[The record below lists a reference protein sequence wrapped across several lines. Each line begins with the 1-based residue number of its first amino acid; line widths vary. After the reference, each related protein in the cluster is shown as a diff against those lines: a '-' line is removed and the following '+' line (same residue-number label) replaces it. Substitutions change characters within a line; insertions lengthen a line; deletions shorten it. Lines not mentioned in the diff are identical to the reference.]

1 MKRKMMR
8 YAMLY
13 ISELAEE
20 AFPEDETMTPEKFME
35 ITGTNFRYE
44 EIENGS
50 RIDAILS
57 IIQNGEIEASFTFN
71 IGR

>member
-13 ISELAEE
+13 IAEMVE
-20 AFPEDETMTPEKFME
+20 EVFPEDKTMTPEKFME
-35 ITGTNFRYE
+35 ITETTFRYE

-71 IGR
+71 IAS

>member
-13 ISELAEE
+13 ISDLVEE
-20 AFPEDETMTPEKFME
+20 IFPDDETMTPEKFIEM
-35 ITGTNFRYE
+35 TGTTFCYE
-44 EIENGS
+44 EKEDGT

-57 IIQNGEIEASFTFN
+57 IIQHGEIEASFKCN
-71 IGR
+71 IAC

>member
-13 ISELAEE
+13 ISELEEE

-35 ITGTNFRYE
+35 ITETTFRYE

>member
-20 AFPEDETMTPEKFME
+20 VFPDNETMTPEKFIE
-35 ITGTNFRYE
+35 LAGITFHYE
-44 EIENGS
+44 EIEDGS
-50 RIDAILS
+50 RKDAILY
-57 IIQNGEIEASFTFN
+57 IIEGGEIEASFTFH
-71 IGR
+71 IAS

>member
-20 AFPEDETMTPEKFME
+20 AFPEDETMTLEKFME
-35 ITGTNFRYE
+35 ITGTTFHYE

-50 RIDAILS
+50 KIDAILY
-57 IIQNGEIEASFTFN
+57 IIQGGEIEASFTFN
-71 IGR
+71 IAS